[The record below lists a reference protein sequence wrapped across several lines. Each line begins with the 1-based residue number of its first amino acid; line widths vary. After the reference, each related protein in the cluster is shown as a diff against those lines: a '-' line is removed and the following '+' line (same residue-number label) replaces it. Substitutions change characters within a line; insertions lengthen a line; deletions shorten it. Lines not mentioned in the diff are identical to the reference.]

1 MWHTGDRMASNRLS
15 QIWRDTFFHFSS
27 FSLLYLSA
35 TTASSGHTSGH
46 CTSRSIHL
54 TITSCCMSS
63 SRVSSPPLFRNRS
76 TTSGRSAGMACVCG
90 EFSDAIK
97 LSHSWMTSGTV
108 SKPLPDLYED
118 RVLANGSGYYSTA
131 AVAVVGVGG
140 VAGVHSIFSRA
151 RAGLKNRI
159 ALVWADGF
167 AGAPA
172 AWVLGCLRSDWSRSR
187 SHLSVLFGCTL
198 CWPWCPSRMGSV
210 DRSARILS
218 RSSRRDRLNRKQLK
232 DSICLWKFLKFK
244 VKIRL
249 F

>member
-118 RVLANGSGYYSTA
+118 RVLA
-131 AVAVVGVGG
+131 AVADVG
-140 VAGVHSIFSRA
+140 
-151 RAGLKNRI
+151 KW
-159 ALVWADGF
+159 VW
-167 AGAPA
+167 
-172 AWVLGCLRSDWSRSR
+172 L
-187 SHLSVLFGCTL
+187 LFNC
-198 CWPWCPSRMGSV
+198 CCCCCWCPLDLFSCESRIKKSNSFGM
-210 DRSARILS
+210 S
-218 RSSRRDRLNRKQLK
+218 RWFRWCSCCLSSRLLTIGLVTQPIPLV
-232 DSICLWKFLKFK
+232 SA
-244 VKIRL
+244 IRL
-249 F
+249 HTLLTMVSKSNGFSGSFSSDSESKFSTRSTE